1 MGVGTHWRHTTSD
14 FDKWVVDGLS
24 HLQVALF
31 QYELVGHKW
40 PNKHFSF
47 DEAEDF
53 IDELRDHF
61 AAREDSNE

>member
-14 FDKWVVDGLS
+14 FDQWVVDGLNQI
-24 HLQVALF
+24 QVGLDQF
-31 QYELVGHKW
+31 QLAHKAW
-40 PNKHFSF
+40 PNYQFSF

-61 AAREDSNE
+61 AAKEDSDE